1 MEVPAAWEGQQV
13 NASDILD
20 ALRKH
25 HKGAALVHEVV
36 VTDPW
41 AQSNHISG
49 TGHTNHSRR
58 IDALMVES
66 LQLTAIEIKISKA
79 DLARETWAK
88 TVPWR
93 RITHRYVY
101 AVPAGLTDKA
111 PFYGA
116 GLWWVHEDGRVE
128 VRKKARV
135 QKYPEPLPQQ
145 VVQALM
151 YRAASKSPVSME

>member
-1 MEVPAAWEGQQV
+1 MEVPAVWDGQQV

-49 TGHTNHSRR
+49 TGRTNHSRR

-79 DLARETWAK
+79 DLARRPGLRLCLGGES
-88 TVPWR
+88 P
-93 RITHRYVY
+93 IGMCMRY
-101 AVPAGLTDKA
+101 
-111 PFYGA
+111 
-116 GLWWVHEDGRVE
+116 
-128 VRKKARV
+128 
-135 QKYPEPLPQQ
+135 QQ
-145 VVQALM
+145 G
-151 YRAASKSPVSME
+151 